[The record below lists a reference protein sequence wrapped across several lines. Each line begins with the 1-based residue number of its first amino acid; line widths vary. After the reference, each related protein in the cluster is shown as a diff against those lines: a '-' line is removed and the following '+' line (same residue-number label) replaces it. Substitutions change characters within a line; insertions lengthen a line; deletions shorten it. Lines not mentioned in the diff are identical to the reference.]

1 MNTNDP
7 KDISF
12 PGKHAEEK
20 VIAVIHR
27 HWFDIFSHLL
37 SGISMAIVLIGSLIV
52 LPALYS
58 DLASGQYA
66 SFFFFMEN
74 TFLLFLWLFFFLI
87 WIDVYF
93 DVWIITNER
102 IVNIEQKGLFVRH
115 ISELR
120 FSQVQDVTSEV
131 EGIIP
136 SILDYGEVFVQTAG
150 EQTRFIFRNVPN
162 PIGIKDL
169 VMRLASEARED
180 DIDEAV
186 ALLHETKRDG
196 MFS

>member
-1 MNTNDP
+1 MKRTET
-7 KDISF
+7 KDITF
-12 PGKHAEEK
+12 PGKHAEET

-27 HWFDIFSHLL
+27 HWFDMFSHFF
-37 SGISMAIVLIGSLIV
+37 SGILMGIVLLGSLLI
-52 LPALYS
+52 LPALYP
-58 DLASGQYA
+58 DIASGQHA
-66 SFFFFMEN
+66 AFFFFMEN
-74 TFLLFLWLFFFLI
+74 TFLLFLWVYLFLI

-131 EGIIP
+131 EGLIP

-169 VMRLASEARED
+169 VMRLASDARED
-180 DIDEAV
+180 DIEEAV
-186 ALLHETKRDG
+186 KLLHETKRPG

>member
-1 MNTNDP
+1 MKRMETE
-7 KDISF
+7 KISF
-12 PGKHAEEK
+12 PGKHTEEK

-27 HWFDIFSHLL
+27 HWFDIFAHLL
-37 SGISMAIVLIGSLIV
+37 SGLLMVAVLLGSLVV
-52 LPALYS
+52 LPALYP
-58 DLASGQYA
+58 DIARGQHA
-66 SFFFFMEN
+66 AFFFFMEN
-74 TFLLFLWLFFFLI
+74 TFLLFLWTYLFLI
-87 WIDVYF
+87 WIDVWF

-131 EGIIP
+131 EGILP
-136 SILDYGEVFVQTAG
+136 SILDYGEVFVQTAA

-169 VMRLASEARED
+169 VMRLARNARED
-180 DIDEAV
+180 DIEEAV
-186 ALLHETKRDG
+186 KLLHSTRRPG

>member
-1 MNTNDP
+1 MKQTETKN
-7 KDISF
+7 ISF
-12 PGKHAEEK
+12 PGKHAEET

-27 HWFDIFSHLL
+27 HWFDMFSHFI
-37 SGISMAIVLIGSLIV
+37 SGMLMGIVLLGSLVI
-52 LPALYS
+52 LPALYP
-58 DLASGQYA
+58 DIASGQHA
-66 SFFFFMEN
+66 AFFFFMEN
-74 TFLLFLWLFFFLI
+74 TFLLFLWVYLFLI

-169 VMRLASEARED
+169 VVRLASDARED
-180 DIDEAV
+180 DIEEAV
-186 ALLHETKRDG
+186 KLLHETKRPG

>member
-1 MNTNDP
+1 METKNID
-7 KDISF
+7 F
-12 PGKHAEEK
+12 PGKHEQET

-27 HWFDIFSHLL
+27 HWFDMFLHLV
-37 SGISMAIVLIGSLIV
+37 SGILMGIVLLGSLVI
-52 LPALYS
+52 LPALYP
-58 DLASGQYA
+58 DIARGQHA
-66 SFFFFMEN
+66 AFFFFMEN
-74 TFLLFLWLFFFLI
+74 TFLLLLWVYLFLVWT
-87 WIDVYF
+87 DVYF

-131 EGIIP
+131 EGFIP

-169 VMRLASEARED
+169 IMRLASDARED
-180 DIDEAV
+180 DLEEAV
-186 ALLHETKRDG
+186 KLLHHTNRAG

>member
-1 MNTNDP
+1 MKPTGTKNIT
-7 KDISF
+7 F
-12 PGKHAEEK
+12 PGKHDRET

-27 HWFDIFSHLL
+27 HWFDMVSHLL
-37 SGISMAIVLIGSLIV
+37 IGILMGIVLLGSLAI
-52 LPALYS
+52 LPALYP
-58 DLASGQYA
+58 DIASGQHA
-66 SFFFFMEN
+66 AFFFFMEN
-74 TFLLFLWLFFFLI
+74 TFLLFLWVYLFLI

-93 DVWIITNER
+93 DVWIITDER

-169 VMRLASEARED
+169 VMRLASDARED
-180 DIDEAV
+180 DIEEAV
-186 ALLHETKRDG
+186 KLLHETKRPG